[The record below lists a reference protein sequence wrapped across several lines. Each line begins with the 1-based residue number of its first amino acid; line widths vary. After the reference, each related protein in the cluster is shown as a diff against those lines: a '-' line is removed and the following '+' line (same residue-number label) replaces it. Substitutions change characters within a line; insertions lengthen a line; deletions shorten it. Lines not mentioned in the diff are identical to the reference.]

1 MLGKLLGIVQIQGLI
16 TTETGLTIGGI
27 DTFGIGGID
36 KQVVKD
42 PLRQNAPYIPGSSLK
57 GKLRSLT
64 EMARGLCSNGQPHTC
79 DKEKCPVCAVFGA
92 HEVKDTQ
99 KVERGPT
106 RLIVRDARLCT
117 EQPQVVEFF
126 RSTGRWVD
134 LKTENVIDR
143 RSGAAKHPRTFE
155 RVPAGMQFHFR
166 MSYRVFE
173 MGEDAG
179 QFDLKNLSLIR
190 DGLAYLTADYLGGS
204 GSRGYGQISLS
215 DVTLAAPDGLSLPA
229 LDWTFT
235 AALGE

>member
-1 MLGKLLGIVQIQGLI
+1 MLGRLLGIVKIRGLI
-16 TTETGLTIGGI
+16 TTETGLTIGGL

-64 EMARGLCSNGQPHTC
+64 EMARELCADGDPHSC
-79 DKEKCPVCAVFGA
+79 ADAACPVCAVFGA
-92 HEVKDTQ
+92 ANAKHTQ
-99 KVERGPT
+99 DCGRGPT

-117 EQPQVVEFF
+117 QHAEAAEFF

-143 RSGAAKHPRTFE
+143 VSGTAKHPRTFE
-155 RVPAGMQFHFR
+155 RVPAGMQFRFA
-166 MSYRVFE
+166 MSYRVFD
-173 MGEDAG
+173 MDGDGG
-179 QFDLKNLSLIR
+179 QFDLSNLALIR
-190 DGLAYLTADYLGGS
+190 DALAYLTSDYLGAS

-215 DVTLAAPDGLSLPA
+215 EVSPTAPPGLTLPDLDWAFASAAP
-229 LDWTFT
+229 
-235 AALGE
+235 E